1 MLWSREKNNNPH
13 PSAQT
18 KLQLPCPVP
27 SHNIKHAVPER
38 AALCHR
44 SVTFDGHGDGGVF
57 SHQVAAG
64 QKLGG
69 PGRVAAFDFSNAVAE
84 DTI

>member
-1 MLWSREKNNNPH
+1 M
-13 PSAQT
+13 
-18 KLQLPCPVP
+18 P
-27 SHNIKHAVPER
+27 SHNLKTAIPES
-38 AALCHR
+38 ADLCHR

-69 PGRVAAFDFSNAVAE
+69 PRRVAAFDFSDAVAE
-84 DTI
+84 NTI